1 MGRLTD
7 ALIWDKIGEEELTM
21 LGDERDLMDKFYQLA
36 AGCNQFYQGA
46 SWKLT
51 DDGNELRPTID
62 GIGKHK
68 HIIMNYAR
76 DEFHSVKGSIFNI
89 VDSIIDG
96 QRAIVSVEEYIQ
108 SRLKYLE
115 RKLDAEPWKFQL
127 KYSTMVTK
135 YCASNEDRI
144 QKYVSAIKEN
154 SQLIASKMG
163 KIGTEFVQNS
173 KKDLQSWDC
182 NAMYPEPQEVDIGV
196 PKWLG
201 FVEKNA
207 SNFVKK
213 GFEVYNMVKK
223 FIPGGSKAG
232 AGKVPGT
239 PGANGPGVD
248 LVELMDVDWD
258 QVKETAKGVGSEL
271 WKKME
276 KEDEDRDKAMQ
287 QR

>member
-1 MGRLTD
+1 MG
-7 ALIWDKIGEEELTM
+7 
-21 LGDERDLMDKFYQLA
+21 
-36 AGCNQFYQGA
+36 
-46 SWKLT
+46 
-51 DDGNELRPTID
+51 
-62 GIGKHK
+62 
-68 HIIMNYAR
+68 
-76 DEFHSVKGSIFNI
+76 
-89 VDSIIDG
+89 
-96 QRAIVSVEEYIQ
+96 
-108 SRLKYLE
+108 YLE

-232 AGKVPGT
+232 AGPVPGS
-239 PGANGPGVD
+239 PSEME
-248 LVELMDVDWD
+248 LVELMNIDWGEA
-258 QVKETAKGVGSEL
+258 KETATGLG
-271 WKKME
+271 KKLLDDMDKNAKRKQDSME
-276 KEDEDRDKAMQ
+276 KRRAIWREALNMCEEDKASFKQELLDTTKAIKEMSVAPSLMASMPGMPDGIAEYSKEYDDLTTVGNTTPEDRERNKMSFSEFKENTLKVVADVHRGFEKAEDLKKTLLQ
-287 QR
+287 